1 MAEYQVRE
9 EKRAALETTVD
20 GWLRLEGIRHIEVV
34 RVMANRKTSKITDSE
49 IDSDELEALETG
61 EAVLERVLEV
71 CDGLGGKMALRLR
84 FDDYDKP
91 NGTPD
96 RQKAF
101 TLVRVREPS
110 TKSQGS
116 NAATEQLATS
126 LATAFDAQ
134 ASRVEDRDARFSDMM
149 STLMMRGDEQ
159 SERRLSEHS
168 TFQMEIMRLQS
179 EISRR
184 DMQIALME
192 NQTAIPAE
200 VWIELAKAGIPV
212 VGDLVGVVKSAVSAW
227 GSSFT
232 PIQAPATPKAPAAP
246 APAAK

>member
-1 MAEYQVRE
+1 MAEYEIRE
-9 EKRAALETTVD
+9 EKRTAIETTLD
-20 GWLRLEGIRHIEVV
+20 GWLRLEGIRHVEVV
-34 RVMANRKTSKITDSE
+34 RVMANRKTSKINDSE
-49 IDSDELEALETG
+49 IDSDELEGLASG
-61 EAVLERVLEV
+61 EAVLERVLEIV
-71 CDGLGGKMALRLR
+71 EGLGGKMAIRLR
-84 FDDYDKP
+84 FDDYDQP

-134 ASRVEDRDARFSDMM
+134 ASRVENRDARFSDMM
-149 STLMMRGDEQ
+149 STLMVRSDEQ

-168 TFQMEIMRLQS
+168 SYQMEIMRLQS

-212 VGDLVGVVKSAVSAW
+212 VGDLVGVVKSAVTAW

-232 PIQAPATPKAPAAP
+232 PIQPPPKAPSAP